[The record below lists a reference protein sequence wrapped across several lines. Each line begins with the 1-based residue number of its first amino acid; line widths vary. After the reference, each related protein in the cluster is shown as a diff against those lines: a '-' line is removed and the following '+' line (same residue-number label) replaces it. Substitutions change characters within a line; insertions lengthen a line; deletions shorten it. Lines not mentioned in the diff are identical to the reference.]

1 MLPTTQAGRDG
12 LAALRADAARALVA
26 LDYDGTLAP
35 VVADPADAV
44 PAPGALPALS
54 VLSRRVGRLALITGR
69 PADVVVAL
77 SGLGELPGL
86 VVLGQY
92 GLQRWEAGT
101 LTSPDE
107 APGLA
112 ALRRLVPPLLRAE
125 GAVLEDKGLSLVVH
139 TRGCADP
146 AGAQDRLRAPLAG
159 LAAVHGLEVHTGRSV
174 LELRVPGS
182 DKGDA
187 LLGLADPLPSAVLFA
202 GDDVGDLAAFDAV
215 DRLRAL
221 GVPGLTVCSASDEG
235 PAALR
240 ERADVVVDG
249 PAGLVQLLTRLLDI
263 DTDAADDAGTDTSA
277 DAADSTPAGDG
288 SDEPTS
294 S

>member
-1 MLPTTQAGRDG
+1 MLPRTQAGRDG
-12 LAALRADAARALVA
+12 LAALRADPAGALVA

-44 PAPGALPALS
+44 PAPGAVAALTA
-54 VLSRRVGRLALITGR
+54 LNGRVGQLALVTGR

-77 SGLGELPGL
+77 SGLEELPGL

-92 GLQRWEAGT
+92 GLQRWEAGA

-112 ALRRLVPPLLRAE
+112 ALRRLVPPLLREE
-125 GAVLEDKGLSLVVH
+125 GAVLEDKGLSLAVH
-139 TRGCADP
+139 TRRCADP
-146 AGAQDRLRAPLAG
+146 AGVQDRLRAPLAG

-182 DKGDA
+182 DKGGA

-215 DRLRAL
+215 DRLRAR

-235 PAALR
+235 PRALL

-249 PAGLVQLLTRLLDI
+249 PAGLVQLLTALLDGEPA
-263 DTDAADDAGTDTSA
+263 TDLSDDGPTAADPTD
-277 DAADSTPAGDG
+277 DG
-288 SDEPTS
+288 HPPR
-294 S
+294 